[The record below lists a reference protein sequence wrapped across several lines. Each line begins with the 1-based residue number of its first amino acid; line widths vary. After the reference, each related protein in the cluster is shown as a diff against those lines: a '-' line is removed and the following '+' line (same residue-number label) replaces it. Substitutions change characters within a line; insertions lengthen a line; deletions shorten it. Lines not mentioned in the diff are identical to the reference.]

1 MIDVGLTAQQFA
13 EMLTQSLEVQLEAI
27 KVRQTTYIKKSKEL
41 NAARIGYYQAAK
53 SLQKDLV
60 RLDEQKQYLYAQLRA
75 LQTDKATLDQQA
87 AALRR
92 NQEDLTSELTKAKKM
107 TLESQ

>member
-1 MIDVGLTAQQFA
+1 MDVGLTAQQFA
-13 EMLTQSLEVQLEAI
+13 EMLTQSLERQLEEI
-27 KVRQTTYIKKSKEL
+27 KKRQATYIKKSKEL
-41 NAARIGYYQAAK
+41 NTAKIGYYQAAK
-53 SLQKDLV
+53 SLQKDLK

-92 NQEDLTSELTKAKKM
+92 NQEELATEVNKVKKM